1 MPTAIHRF
9 PQHLINVFYQYLALQ
24 NIKNYKY
31 ITKVHLQSS
40 SFEDFNKLQN
50 PEHQVKFPEYIPS
63 LSL

>member
-31 ITKVHLQSS
+31 ITKAVIYNHHLLKTLTNFKIQST
-40 SFEDFNKLQN
+40 K
-50 PEHQVKFPEYIPS
+50 
-63 LSL
+63 